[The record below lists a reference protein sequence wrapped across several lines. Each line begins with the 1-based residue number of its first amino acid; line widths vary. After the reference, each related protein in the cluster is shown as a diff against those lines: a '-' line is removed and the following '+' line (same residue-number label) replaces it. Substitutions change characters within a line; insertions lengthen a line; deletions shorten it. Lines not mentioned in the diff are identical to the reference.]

1 MSAELIIHP
10 RDPLL
15 FRDGRPFSADPGAEA
30 RSLPFPLPST
40 VCGAVRTM
48 VGNANGWDWAANG
61 PGLAL
66 KVGVKGPLL
75 LARGRDEGWRVYVRA
90 PADVLARPPKEERRP
105 PVYCALR
112 PRPGLPEGAGT
123 LWPEEA
129 GSDLWPLRP
138 PFSEKPATG
147 REWWPLKGALEFLA
161 GGEPPEWDDCLPAF
175 GREARMHVQMDPAT
189 AAARTGMLFST
200 ESLAL
205 PDVPSGRNG
214 SGKGNGKGAK
224 AVAFLV
230 RVERCEAEWP
240 GETVMPLGGERRFA
254 LVSPPEKELWPAPP
268 QDWAEKLAG
277 RLCESGR
284 LKLQVVTPAL
294 FEKGWLPGWLDTA
307 LTGTVP
313 GTGLKVRLRAAA
325 IPRPIGFSG
334 WDYEAR
340 GPKKARL
347 AVRDGSVYFFELLD
361 SHPSVEDVRNLF
373 LASVCDGEQENRDGF
388 GLALPGVWE
397 PAGEED

>member
-1 MSAELIIHP
+1 MCAELIIHP

-30 RSLPFPLPST
+30 RSMPFPLPST
-40 VCGAVRTM
+40 VGGAVRTM
-48 VGNANGWDWAANG
+48 VGNAKGWNWAAEG
-61 PGLAL
+61 PDLAL

-90 PADVLARPPKEERRP
+90 PADVLARPQKEEERP

-112 PRPGLPEGAGT
+112 PWPGLPEGAGT

-147 REWWPLKGALEFLA
+147 QEWWPLDGALEFLA
-161 GGEPPEWDDCLPAF
+161 GGEPPEWDHCLPAF
-175 GREARMHVQMDPAT
+175 GREARMHVRIDPDT
-189 AAARTGMLFST
+189 GAALSGMLFST

-214 SGKGNGKGAK
+214 NGKGKGVK

-230 RVERCEAEWP
+230 RVEGEGARWP
-240 GETVMPLGGERRFA
+240 GETAMPLGGERRFA
-254 LVSPPEKELWPAPP
+254 LVCSPEKQLWPAPP
-268 QDWAEKLAG
+268 QGWAEKLAG
-277 RLCESGR
+277 RLRESGR

-325 IPRPIGFSG
+325 LPRPIGFSG
-334 WDYEAR
+334 WDYR
-340 GPKKARL
+340 TRRPKAARL

-373 LASVCDGEQENRDGF
+373 LASVCDGEQDNRDGF
-388 GLALPGVWE
+388 GLVLPGVWE